1 MKFEINY
8 RWLDEDGMVINCP
21 LASSIIPR
29 VGENVEFLACGHEKE
44 GIVASVTTTVKENF
58 EKVLVVL
65 K

>member
-8 RWLDEDGMVINCP
+8 RWLNEKGIVINCP
-21 LASSIIPR
+21 IASSIIPR
-29 VGENVEFLACGHEKE
+29 VGENVEFWACGHKKE
-44 GIVASVTTTVKENF
+44 GIVVSVTTTVTENF

>member
-8 RWLDEDGMVINCP
+8 RWLDEDGVVASLT
-21 LASSIIPR
+21 LAKSIIPR
-29 VGENVEFLACGHEKE
+29 VGDNESLLDFKKD
-44 GIVASVTTTVKENF
+44 GIVASVTNFVTDDF